1 MTTSKKAAKH
11 IEGNGRSVPDS
22 PSGRRRESGRRGKS
36 RTQPDSGS
44 ADHATVADRI
54 LRRLD
59 EMDSRLGQL
68 ATAQNDDPTASKE
81 SECLDRLAAEISSST
96 DALSLQLS
104 DALNHQNQA
113 IVGITSDLS
122 GLKATVARLFSEFA
136 ASTSEKELS
145 DLSAGNPEHTLLAA
159 QDETCSRT
167 DQSEM
172 SSGSAWE
179 QIKNAF
185 LMEEDVGRGDEADVS
200 SETSAS
206 SPPEPCDVEPADT
219 DAPVQMEAPLEI
231 PELLDIDSLDDA
243 ELRPALVEREGL
255 MSILVQRLL
264 NKVCSIQTLSADQLT
279 ELKDVLPEELA
290 ERVEQT
296 LRTLSQQERLGQLEL
311 CLERARVSRQVSTLE
326 ETRQKLTAT
335 ARGLGLT
342 ISEDGSLEGEIDAV
356 KRRGSKGRRWLGVL
370 GFGN

>member
-1 MTTSKKAAKH
+1 MTTLKKAAKH
-11 IEGNGRSVPDS
+11 VEGNGLSVPDS
-22 PSGRRRESGRRGKS
+22 PSGRRGKS
-36 RTQPDSGS
+36 RTQSDAGS

-59 EMDSRLGQL
+59 EMDSRVEQL
-68 ATAQNDDPTASKE
+68 ATAQGDYSNEPE
-81 SECLDRLAAEISSST
+81 GLDRLAAEISSST
-96 DALSLQLS
+96 SALSLQLS
-104 DALNHQNQA
+104 DALNLQNHA
-113 IVGITSDLS
+113 IVGIASDLS
-122 GLKATVARLFSEFA
+122 GLQATVTRLFSEVA
-136 ASTSEKELS
+136 TRTSEKEPS

-159 QDETCSRT
+159 QDDTCRPT
-167 DQSEM
+167 DQYDV

-185 LMEEDVGRGDEADVS
+185 LMEEDVGCGDDADVS
-200 SETSAS
+200 REMSAS
-206 SPPEPCDVEPADT
+206 SLAERDVENCDVEPADT
-219 DAPVQMEAPLEI
+219 DEPVQVETLFEI
-231 PELLDIDSLDDA
+231 PELLDIDSLADA

-264 NKVCSIQTLSADQLT
+264 SKVCSTQTLSPAQLT
-279 ELKDVLPEELA
+279 ESKDVLPEELA

-326 ETRQKLTAT
+326 ETREKLAAT

-342 ISEDGSLEGEIDAV
+342 ISEDGSLEGEIDAI
-356 KRRGSKGRRWLGVL
+356 KKRGSKGRRWLGVL